1 MPDECQLTFG
11 TVRAFTT
18 LLWWARFSQRY
29 TFVAKHIPTGPI
41 IAVLM
46 VIGAGAWLY
55 TGNSDDVAA
64 ETPKE
69 TPIERSLVPKVQAT
83 VLSESEVRRT
93 LQLNGVTQPARTV
106 SVTSEET
113 GRVIEILKSKG
124 ERVAANEVIARLDPQ
139 DLEARL
145 RQARAYQEQ
154 TRLEYEGAQRLRTE
168 GLQNRAQAAASLT
181 QYEQA
186 RAELA
191 SLERSLANTS
201 IRAPFAG
208 VMDSSAIEIGTYVR
222 PGDAIA
228 KLYDFSELKIIG
240 NVPEADVGP
249 LRLGQEATVSLLT
262 GETMTGIIDYIGA
275 VANPAT
281 RTFEVEIVVEQSP
294 KQVAGATATA
304 TIMLDQVP
312 AHYISPALLNINDAG
327 KLGVKTLTDKNTV
340 RFSELNIIRSDTGGV
355 WVSGIPDQARL
366 IVVGQGFVNIGE
378 QVDPIMV
385 EREDNLAAGL

>member
-1 MPDECQLTFG
+1 M
-11 TVRAFTT
+11 
-18 LLWWARFSQRY
+18 
-29 TFVAKHIPTGPI
+29 AKHIPTGPI

-55 TGNSDDVAA
+55 TGNSDEVAA
-64 ETPKE
+64 ETPAEK
-69 TPIERSLVPKVQAT
+69 PAERSLVPKVQAR
-83 VLSESEVRRT
+83 VLEESAVRRT
-93 LQLNGVTQPARTV
+93 LKLNGVTQPARTV
-106 SVTSEET
+106 SVTSEAT
-113 GRVIEILKSKG
+113 GRVIEVLKSKG
-124 ERVAANEVIARLDPQ
+124 DRVAADEVIARLDPQ

-154 TRLEYEGAQRLRTE
+154 TRLEYEGAQRLRNE
-168 GLQNRAQAAASLT
+168 GLQNRAQAAAALT

-186 RAELA
+186 RAELE

-208 VMDSSAIEIGTYVR
+208 VMDSSNIEIGTYVR

-228 KLYDFSELKIIG
+228 EVYDFSKLKIIG

-249 LRLGQEATVSLLT
+249 LQLGQEANITLMT
-262 GETMTGIIDYIGA
+262 GETMNGTVDYIGT

-281 RTFEVEIVVEQSP
+281 RTFKVDIIVEESP

-304 TIMLDQVP
+304 IIALDQVP
-312 AHYISPALLNINDAG
+312 AHFISPALLNINDEG
-327 KLGVKTLTDKNTV
+327 NLGVKTLAGDDTV
-340 RFSELNIIRSDTGGV
+340 QFTELTIIRSDTDGV

-366 IVVGQGFVNIGE
+366 IVVGQGFVNVGE
-378 QVDPIMV
+378 QVAPVMV
-385 EREDNLAAGL
+385 GKEDNLAAGL

>member
-1 MPDECQLTFG
+1 M
-11 TVRAFTT
+11 
-18 LLWWARFSQRY
+18 
-29 TFVAKHIPTGPI
+29 AKHIPTGPI

-46 VIGAGAWLY
+46 VIGAVAWLY
-55 TGNSDDVAA
+55 TGTSDDVAA
-64 ETPKE
+64 EAPE
-69 TPIERSLVPKVQAT
+69 QEAAERSLIPRVQAT
-83 VLSESEVRRT
+83 VLNESEVRRT
-93 LQLNGVTQPARTV
+93 LELNGVTQPARTV
-106 SVTSEET
+106 SVTSEAT
-113 GRVIEILKSKG
+113 GRVIEVLKSKG
-124 ERVAANEVIARLDPQ
+124 DRVDENEIIARLDPQ

-145 RQARAYQEQ
+145 RQARAYREQ
-154 TRLEYEGAQRLRTE
+154 TRLEYEGAQRLRNQ
-168 GLQNRAQAAASLT
+168 GLQNRAQAAAALT

-228 KLYDFSELKIIG
+228 ELYDFSELKVIG
-240 NVPEADVGP
+240 DIPEADVGP
-249 LRLGQEATVSLLT
+249 LQLGQQAEVSLLT
-262 GETMTGIIDYIGA
+262 GETMAGTIDYIGT

-281 RTFEVEIVVEQSP
+281 RTFKVEIVIDDSP

-304 TIMLDQVP
+304 VVMLDQVT
-312 AHYISPALLNINDAG
+312 AHFISPALLNINEAG
-327 KLGVKTLTDKNTV
+327 KLGVKTLADDNTV
-340 RFSELNIIRSDTGGV
+340 QFSELSIIRSETGGV

-366 IVVGQGFVNIGE
+366 IVVGQGFVNTGE

-385 EREDNLAAGL
+385 EQEDNLAAGL

>member
-1 MPDECQLTFG
+1 M
-11 TVRAFTT
+11 
-18 LLWWARFSQRY
+18 
-29 TFVAKHIPTGPI
+29 AKHIPTGPI

-55 TGNSDDVAA
+55 TGNSDEVAA
-64 ETPKE
+64 ETPEE
-69 TPIERSLVPKVQAT
+69 TPAERSLVPKVQAT
-83 VLSESEVRRT
+83 VLKESSVRRT
-93 LQLNGVTQPARTV
+93 LELNGVTQPARTV
-106 SVTSEET
+106 SVTSEAT
-113 GRVIEILKSKG
+113 GRVIEVLKSKG
-124 ERVAANEVIARLDPQ
+124 DRVAANEVIARLDPQ

-154 TRLEYEGAQRLRTE
+154 TRLEYEGAQRLRNE
-168 GLQNRAQAAASLT
+168 GLQNRAQAAAALT

-186 RAELA
+186 RAELD
-191 SLERSLANTS
+191 SLANTS

-228 KLYDFSELKIIG
+228 ELYDFSKLKVIG

-249 LRLGQEATVSLLT
+249 LRLGQQASVTLLT
-262 GETMTGIIDYIGA
+262 GETMNGTIDYIGA

-281 RTFEVEIVVEQSP
+281 RTFEVEIVVDDSP

-304 TIMLDQVP
+304 VVQLDQVP
-312 AHYISPALLNINDAG
+312 GHYISPALLNINEAG
-327 KLGVKTLTDKNTV
+327 KLGVKTLTEDDTV
-340 RFSELNIIRSDTGGV
+340 QFSELTIIRSDTGGV

-366 IVVGQGFVNIGE
+366 IVVGQGFVNTGE
-378 QVDPIMV
+378 AVDPIMV
-385 EREDNLAAGL
+385 EQEDNLAAGL